1 MAKNNIHD
9 DDIIVFTEDDLNLS
23 DDEKELSGKIDDD
36 TIEVENKQNQQFDLD
51 DFENYSMFDDFQIS
65 ALDTDEELSN
75 FKLDEHTYNESK
87 INSVISEGLNFNNI
101 DDNKDIDSQK
111 SKSKNKNK
119 QDVSD
124 MDFDTLEE
132 YLDLSTDKS
141 MIRDTQI
148 ADEELDE
155 DTNEY
160 LDETLQKK
168 LKEDRDE
175 KEKLQNMDY
184 QELNKTLDMKKI
196 DKKNDNS
203 NVKQNKLFSTLTKK
217 IHSDEEINESIDL
230 ENMEKKNDMKNE
242 EDELGEDILTSDFNF
257 TGFENTFEDL
267 SDYTIEDMDLSNIN
281 PIDEFNENSNNKSK
295 NQLNSSSKL
304 SDVDFNSLIG
314 EDINPI
320 GYDESQENLFID
332 DAEDY
337 VEDSSINNEEE
348 QLENKNEYIDEI
360 DVKPIKQKKERKG
373 TQKKK
378 TDRQKNIKQ
387 KAVKE
392 KQVKTKEKKNSNV
405 SLTSVAIFVS
415 IISIGIS
422 GYGVFN
428 FQKLNTENQ
437 NLTSKYNTTT
447 SQINTLSDNIT
458 NLEATLSSLTD
469 KVNEENTETNTNSY
483 AELIS
488 QKISSIVTITAASND
503 NPEIVNTGTGIIID
517 KNDNELIVL
526 TNYHVVKNTSAI
538 TMNFTGNVSIEGQ
551 IKNSDETN
559 DLATISI
566 PLSSIDE
573 ATLNNI
579 SISELKSDIT
589 TNVGD
594 KVLAIGNSLGA
605 GLNVSTG
612 IIGSKDKTVMTANG
626 ELKNLI
632 QTDTAINPGN
642 SGGPLYNLNG
652 DLIGICTAKAESSD
666 AENVG
671 YVIPIANYIEQI
683 NTLK

>member
-1 MAKNNIHD
+1 MAKNTIHD
-9 DDIIVFTEDDLNLS
+9 DDIIVFTEDDLDLS
-23 DDEKELSGKIDDD
+23 DDEIELSGKIDDD
-36 TIEVENKQNQQFDLD
+36 TIEVKNKQNQQFDLD

-75 FKLDEHTYNESK
+75 VKLEEHSYNESQ
-87 INSVISEGLNFNNI
+87 IDSAISEGLNFNNI

-119 QDVSD
+119 QDISD

-168 LKEDRDE
+168 LKEDRAE

-203 NVKQNKLFSTLTKK
+203 DVKQNKLFSTLTKK

-230 ENMEKKNDMKNE
+230 ENIEKKNDMKNE

-267 SDYTIEDMDLSNIN
+267 SDYTIDDMDLSNIN

-304 SDVDFNSLIG
+304 SDVDFDSLIG
-314 EDINPI
+314 EDINTI
-320 GYDESQENLFID
+320 GYDEFQENLFID

-337 VEDSSINNEEE
+337 IEESLTNNKKE
-348 QLENKNEYIDEI
+348 QLENLDEYVDEI
-360 DVKPIKQKKERKG
+360 NVKPIEEKKVK
-373 TQKKK
+373 QKKK
-378 TDRQKNIKQ
+378 TNRQKNIKQ

-392 KQVKTKEKKNSNV
+392 KQVKTKEKKNV
-405 SLTSVAIFVS
+405 SVPITSVAILIS

-422 GYGVFN
+422 GYNIFN
-428 FQKLNTENQ
+428 FQKLNIENQ
-437 NLTSKYNTTT
+437 NMISKYNTTT
-447 SQINTLSDNIT
+447 SQINNISENIT
-458 NLEATLSSLTD
+458 NLETNLSSLTD
-469 KVNEENTETNTNSY
+469 KVNEEKQKTNTNSY

-488 QKISSIVTITAASND
+488 QKMSSIVSITATQNE
-503 NPEIVNTGTGIIID
+503 NQEIINNGTGIIID

-526 TNYHVVKNTSAI
+526 TNYHVVKHTSAI
-538 TMNFTGNVSIEGQ
+538 TVNFIGNVSIEGQ

>member
-9 DDIIVFTEDDLNLS
+9 DDIIVFTEDDLDLS
-23 DDEKELSGKIDDD
+23 DDEIELSGKIDDD
-36 TIEVENKQNQQFDLD
+36 TIEVKNKQNQQFDLD

-75 FKLDEHTYNESK
+75 VKLAEHTYNESK
-87 INSVISEGLNFNNI
+87 IDSAISEGLNFNNI
-101 DDNKDIDSQK
+101 DDNKDIASQK

-119 QDVSD
+119 QDISD

-132 YLDLSTDKS
+132 YLNLSTDKS

-168 LKEDRDE
+168 LKEDRAE

-184 QELNKTLDMKKI
+184 QELNKTLNMKKI

-203 NVKQNKLFSTLTKK
+203 DVKQNKLFSTLTKK

-230 ENMEKKNDMKNE
+230 ENIEKKNDMKNE

-267 SDYTIEDMDLSNIN
+267 SDYTIDDMDLSNIN

-304 SDVDFNSLIG
+304 SDVDFDSLIG
-314 EDINPI
+314 EDINTI
-320 GYDESQENLFID
+320 GYDEFQENLFID

-337 VEDSSINNEEE
+337 IEESSTNNKEE
-348 QLENKNEYIDEI
+348 QLENLDEYVDEI
-360 DVKPIKQKKERKG
+360 DVKQIEEKKVKQKKKIN
-373 TQKKK
+373 
-378 TDRQKNIKQ
+378 RQKNIKQ

-392 KQVKTKEKKNSNV
+392 KQVKTKEKKNV
-405 SLTSVAIFVS
+405 SVPITSVAILIS

-422 GYGVFN
+422 GYSVFN

-437 NLTSKYNTTT
+437 NMISKYNTTA
-447 SQINTLSDNIT
+447 SQINNISENIT
-458 NLEATLSSLTD
+458 NLETNLSSLTD
-469 KVNEENTETNTNSY
+469 KVNEEKQETNTNSY

-488 QKISSIVTITAASND
+488 QKMSSIVSITATQNE
-503 NPEIVNTGTGIIID
+503 NQEIINNGTGIIID

-538 TMNFTGNVSIEGQ
+538 TVNFIGNVSIEGE

-573 ATLNNI
+573 TTLNTI
-579 SISELKSDIT
+579 SIAELKSDIT

-594 KVLAIGNSLGA
+594 KVLAIGNSLGT

-612 IIGSKDKTVMTANG
+612 IIGSKDKTVITSNG

-652 DLIGICTAKAESSD
+652 DMIGICTAKAEASD
-666 AENVG
+666 AENIG

-683 NTLK
+683 NALK

>member
-1 MAKNNIHD
+1 MAKNTIHD
-9 DDIIVFTEDDLNLS
+9 DDIIVFTEDDLDLS
-23 DDEKELSGKIDDD
+23 DDEIELSGKIDDD
-36 TIEVENKQNQQFDLD
+36 TIEVKNKQNQQFDLD

-75 FKLDEHTYNESK
+75 VKLEEHSYNESQ
-87 INSVISEGLNFNNI
+87 IDSAISEGLNFNNI

-119 QDVSD
+119 QDISD

-132 YLDLSTDKS
+132 YLDLSIDKS

-168 LKEDRDE
+168 LKEDRAE

-203 NVKQNKLFSTLTKK
+203 DVKQNKLFSTLTKK

-230 ENMEKKNDMKNE
+230 ENIEKKNDMKNE

-267 SDYTIEDMDLSNIN
+267 SDYTIDDMDLSNIN

-304 SDVDFNSLIG
+304 SDVDFDSLIG
-314 EDINPI
+314 EDINTI
-320 GYDESQENLFID
+320 GYDEFQENLFID

-337 VEDSSINNEEE
+337 IEESLTNNKKE
-348 QLENKNEYIDEI
+348 QLENLDEYVDEI
-360 DVKPIKQKKERKG
+360 NVKPIEEKKVK
-373 TQKKK
+373 QKKK
-378 TDRQKNIKQ
+378 TNRQKNIKQ

-392 KQVKTKEKKNSNV
+392 KQVKTKEKKNV
-405 SLTSVAIFVS
+405 SVPITSVAILIS

-422 GYGVFN
+422 GYNIFN
-428 FQKLNTENQ
+428 FQKLNIENQ
-437 NLTSKYNTTT
+437 NMISKYNTTT
-447 SQINTLSDNIT
+447 SQINNISENIT
-458 NLEATLSSLTD
+458 NLETNLSSLTD
-469 KVNEENTETNTNSY
+469 KVNEEKQKTNTNSY

-488 QKISSIVTITAASND
+488 QKMSSIVSITATQNE
-503 NPEIVNTGTGIIID
+503 NQEIINNGTGIIID

-538 TMNFTGNVSIEGQ
+538 TVNFIGNVSIEGQ

>member
-1 MAKNNIHD
+1 MAKNTIHD
-9 DDIIVFTEDDLNLS
+9 DDIIVFTEDDLDLS
-23 DDEKELSGKIDDD
+23 DDEIDLSGKIDDD
-36 TIEVENKQNQQFDLD
+36 TIEVKNKQNQQFDLD

-75 FKLDEHTYNESK
+75 VKLEEHIYNESK
-87 INSVISEGLNFNNI
+87 IDSAISEGLNFNNI

-119 QDVSD
+119 QDISD

-132 YLDLSTDKS
+132 YLNLSTDKS

-168 LKEDRDE
+168 LKEDRAE

-203 NVKQNKLFSTLTKK
+203 DVKQNKLFSTLTKK

-230 ENMEKKNDMKNE
+230 ENIEKKNDMKNE

-267 SDYTIEDMDLSNIN
+267 SDYTIDDMDLSNIN
-281 PIDEFNENSNNKSK
+281 PIDEFNENSNNKGK

-304 SDVDFNSLIG
+304 SDVNFESLIG
-314 EDINPI
+314 EDINPT
-320 GYDESQENLFID
+320 GYDEFQENLFID

-337 VEDSSINNEEE
+337 VEEFSTNNKEE
-348 QLENKNEYIDEI
+348 QLENLDEYVDEI
-360 DVKPIKQKKERKG
+360 DVKPIEEKKVK
-373 TQKKK
+373 QKKK
-378 TDRQKNIKQ
+378 TNRQKNIKQ

-392 KQVKTKEKKNSNV
+392 KQVKTKEKKNV
-405 SLTSVAIFVS
+405 SVPITSVAILIS

-422 GYGVFN
+422 GYSVFN

-437 NLTSKYNTTT
+437 NMISKYNTTA
-447 SQINTLSDNIT
+447 SQINNISENIT
-458 NLEATLSSLTD
+458 NLETNLSSLTD

-538 TMNFTGNVSIEGQ
+538 TLNFTGNVSIEGQ

-683 NTLK
+683 NALK

>member
-1 MAKNNIHD
+1 MAKNTIHD
-9 DDIIVFTEDDLNLS
+9 DDIIVFTEDDLDLS
-23 DDEKELSGKIDDD
+23 DDEIELSGKIDDD
-36 TIEVENKQNQQFDLD
+36 TIEVKNKQNQQFDLD

-75 FKLDEHTYNESK
+75 VKLEEHIYNESK
-87 INSVISEGLNFNNI
+87 IDSAISEGLNFNNI

-119 QDVSD
+119 QDISD

-132 YLDLSTDKS
+132 YLNLSTDKS

-168 LKEDRDE
+168 LKEDRAE

-203 NVKQNKLFSTLTKK
+203 DVKQNKLFSTLTKK

-230 ENMEKKNDMKNE
+230 ENIEKKNDMKNE

-267 SDYTIEDMDLSNIN
+267 SDYTIDDMDLSNIN
-281 PIDEFNENSNNKSK
+281 PIDEFNENSNNKGK

-304 SDVDFNSLIG
+304 SDVNFESLIG
-314 EDINPI
+314 EDINPT
-320 GYDESQENLFID
+320 GYDEFQENLFID

-337 VEDSSINNEEE
+337 VEEFSTNNKEE
-348 QLENKNEYIDEI
+348 QLENLDEYVDEI
-360 DVKPIKQKKERKG
+360 DVKPIEEKKVK
-373 TQKKK
+373 QKKK
-378 TDRQKNIKQ
+378 TNRQKNIKQ

-392 KQVKTKEKKNSNV
+392 KQVKTKEKKNV
-405 SLTSVAIFVS
+405 SVPITSVAILIS

-422 GYGVFN
+422 GYSVFN

-437 NLTSKYNTTT
+437 NMISKYNTTA
-447 SQINTLSDNIT
+447 SQINNISENIT
-458 NLEATLSSLTD
+458 NLETNLSSLTD

-538 TMNFTGNVSIEGQ
+538 TLNFTGNVSIEGQ

-683 NTLK
+683 NALK

>member
-9 DDIIVFTEDDLNLS
+9 DDIIVFTEDDIDLS
-23 DDEKELSGKIDDD
+23 DDEIELSGKIDDD
-36 TIEVENKQNQQFDLD
+36 TIEVKNKQNQQFDLD

-75 FKLDEHTYNESK
+75 VKLAEHTYNESK
-87 INSVISEGLNFNNI
+87 IDSAISEGLNFNNI
-101 DDNKDIDSQK
+101 DDNKDIASQK

-119 QDVSD
+119 QDISD

-132 YLDLSTDKS
+132 YLNLSTDKS

-168 LKEDRDE
+168 LKEDRAE

-184 QELNKTLDMKKI
+184 QELNKTLNMKKI

-203 NVKQNKLFSTLTKK
+203 DVKQNKLFSTLTKK

-230 ENMEKKNDMKNE
+230 ENIEKKNDMKNE

-267 SDYTIEDMDLSNIN
+267 SDYTIDDMDLSNIN

-304 SDVDFNSLIG
+304 SDVDFDSLIG
-314 EDINPI
+314 EDINTI
-320 GYDESQENLFID
+320 GYDEFQENLFID

-337 VEDSSINNEEE
+337 IEESSTNNKEE
-348 QLENKNEYIDEI
+348 QLENLDEYVDEI
-360 DVKPIKQKKERKG
+360 DVKQIEEKKVKQKKKIN
-373 TQKKK
+373 
-378 TDRQKNIKQ
+378 RQKNIKQ

-392 KQVKTKEKKNSNV
+392 KQVKTKEKKNV
-405 SLTSVAIFVS
+405 SVPITSVAILIS

-422 GYGVFN
+422 GYSVFN

-437 NLTSKYNTTT
+437 NMISKYNTTA
-447 SQINTLSDNIT
+447 SQINNISENIT
-458 NLEATLSSLTD
+458 NLETNLSSLTD
-469 KVNEENTETNTNSY
+469 KVNEEKQETNTNSY

-488 QKISSIVTITAASND
+488 QKMSSIVSITATQNE
-503 NPEIVNTGTGIIID
+503 NQEIINNGTGIIID

-538 TMNFTGNVSIEGQ
+538 TVNFIGNVSIEGE

-573 ATLNNI
+573 TTLNTI
-579 SISELKSDIT
+579 SIAELKSDIT

-594 KVLAIGNSLGA
+594 KVLAIGNSLGT

-612 IIGSKDKTVMTANG
+612 IIGSKDKTVITSNG

-652 DLIGICTAKAESSD
+652 DMIGICTAKAEASD
-666 AENVG
+666 AENIG

-683 NTLK
+683 NALK

>member
-9 DDIIVFTEDDLNLS
+9 DDIIVFTEDDLDLS
-23 DDEKELSGKIDDD
+23 DDEIELSGKIDDD
-36 TIEVENKQNQQFDLD
+36 TIEVKNKQNQQFDLD

-75 FKLDEHTYNESK
+75 VKLAEHTYNESK
-87 INSVISEGLNFNNI
+87 IDSAISEGLNFNNI
-101 DDNKDIDSQK
+101 DDNKDIASQK

-119 QDVSD
+119 QDISD

-132 YLDLSTDKS
+132 YLNLSTDKS

-168 LKEDRDE
+168 LKEDRAE

-184 QELNKTLDMKKI
+184 QELNKTLNMKKI

-203 NVKQNKLFSTLTKK
+203 DVKQNKLFSTLTKK

-230 ENMEKKNDMKNE
+230 ENIEKKNDMKNE

-267 SDYTIEDMDLSNIN
+267 SDYTIDDMDLSNIN

-304 SDVDFNSLIG
+304 SDVDFDSLIG
-314 EDINPI
+314 EDINTI
-320 GYDESQENLFID
+320 GYDEFQENLFID

-337 VEDSSINNEEE
+337 IEESSTNNKEE
-348 QLENKNEYIDEI
+348 QLENLDEYVDEI
-360 DVKPIKQKKERKG
+360 DVKQIEEKKVKQKKKIN
-373 TQKKK
+373 
-378 TDRQKNIKQ
+378 RQKNIKQ

-392 KQVKTKEKKNSNV
+392 KQVKTKEKKNV
-405 SLTSVAIFVS
+405 SVPITSVAILIS

-422 GYGVFN
+422 GYSVFN

-437 NLTSKYNTTT
+437 NMISKYNTTA
-447 SQINTLSDNIT
+447 SQINNISENIT
-458 NLEATLSSLTD
+458 NLETNLSSLTD
-469 KVNEENTETNTNSY
+469 KVNEEKQETNTNSY

-488 QKISSIVTITAASND
+488 QKMSSIVSITATQNE
-503 NPEIVNTGTGIIID
+503 NQEIINNGTGIIID

-538 TMNFTGNVSIEGQ
+538 TVNFIGNVSIEGQ

-573 ATLNNI
+573 TTLNTI
-579 SISELKSDIT
+579 SIAELKSDIT

-594 KVLAIGNSLGA
+594 KVLAIGNSLGT

-612 IIGSKDKTVMTANG
+612 IIGSKDKTVITSNG

-642 SGGPLYNLNG
+642 SGGPSYNLNG
-652 DLIGICTAKAESSD
+652 DMIGICTAKAEASD
-666 AENVG
+666 AENIG

-683 NTLK
+683 NALK

>member
-1 MAKNNIHD
+1 MAKDNIHD
-9 DDIIVFTEDDLNLS
+9 DDIIVFTEDDLDLS
-23 DDEKELSGKIDDD
+23 DDEIELSGKIDDD
-36 TIEVENKQNQQFDLD
+36 TIEVDNKQNQQFDLD

-65 ALDTDEELSN
+65 ALDTDEESSN
-75 FKLDEHTYNESK
+75 FQLEEHTYNESK
-87 INSVISEGLNFNNI
+87 IDSAISEGLTLNNI

-111 SKSKNKNK
+111 SKSTNKVK

-148 ADEELDE
+148 VDEELDE
-155 DTNEY
+155 DTSEY

-203 NVKQNKLFSTLTKK
+203 DVKQNKLFSALTKK
-217 IHSDEEINESIDL
+217 INSDEERNETIDL
-230 ENMEKKNDMKNE
+230 ENIEKKNDIKNE

-295 NQLNSSSKL
+295 DNLNVSYKL
-304 SDVDFNSLIG
+304 SDVDFDSLIG

-320 GYDESQENLFID
+320 GYEEFKENLFTD

-337 VEDSSINNEEE
+337 IEESTINNEEE
-348 QLENKNEYIDEI
+348 QLENLNEYIDET
-360 DVKPIKQKKERKG
+360 DVKPIEQKKERKIK
-373 TQKKK
+373 QKKK
-378 TDRQKNIKQ
+378 NDRQKNIKQ
-387 KAVKE
+387 KSVKE
-392 KQVKTKEKKNSNV
+392 KSVKTKDKKNSNV
-405 SLTSVAIFVS
+405 SLTSVALLVS

-422 GYGVFN
+422 GYSVFN

-437 NLTSKYNTTT
+437 NLTSNYNTTT
-447 SQINTLSDNIT
+447 SQIDTMSDNIT
-458 NLEATLSSLTD
+458 NLETTLSSLTD

-488 QKISSIVTITAASND
+488 QKISSVVTITATPND
-503 NPEIVNTGTGIIID
+503 NSEIVNNGTGIIID
-517 KNDNELIVL
+517 KNNNELIVL
-526 TNYHVVKNTSAI
+526 TNYHIVKNTSSI
-538 TMNFTGNVSIEGQ
+538 TINFTGNVSIEGQ

-573 ATLNNI
+573 TTVNNI
-579 SISELKSDIT
+579 SISELKSDVT

-612 IIGSKDKTVMTANG
+612 IIGAKDKTVMTANG
-626 ELKNLI
+626 ELKNLL

-683 NTLK
+683 NALK

>member
-9 DDIIVFTEDDLNLS
+9 DDIIVFTEDDLDLS
-23 DDEKELSGKIDDD
+23 DDEIELSGKIDDD
-36 TIEVENKQNQQFDLD
+36 TIEVKNKQNQQFDLD

-75 FKLDEHTYNESK
+75 VKLAEHTYNESK
-87 INSVISEGLNFNNI
+87 IDSAISEGLNFNNI

-119 QDVSD
+119 QDISD

-132 YLDLSTDKS
+132 YLNLSTDKS

-168 LKEDRDE
+168 LKEDRAE

-184 QELNKTLDMKKI
+184 QELNKTLNMKKI
-196 DKKNDNS
+196 DKKNNNS
-203 NVKQNKLFSTLTKK
+203 DVKQNKLFSTLTKK

-230 ENMEKKNDMKNE
+230 ENIEKKNDMKNE

-267 SDYTIEDMDLSNIN
+267 SDYTIDDMDLSNIN

-304 SDVDFNSLIG
+304 SDVDFDSLIG
-314 EDINPI
+314 EDINTI
-320 GYDESQENLFID
+320 GYDEFQENLFID

-337 VEDSSINNEEE
+337 IEESSTNNKEE
-348 QLENKNEYIDEI
+348 QLENLDEYVDEI
-360 DVKPIKQKKERKG
+360 DVKQIEEKKVKQKKKIN
-373 TQKKK
+373 
-378 TDRQKNIKQ
+378 RQKNIKQ

-392 KQVKTKEKKNSNV
+392 KQVKTKEKKNV
-405 SLTSVAIFVS
+405 SVPITSVAILIS

-422 GYGVFN
+422 GYSVFN

-437 NLTSKYNTTT
+437 NMISKYNTTA
-447 SQINTLSDNIT
+447 SQINNISENIT
-458 NLEATLSSLTD
+458 NLETNLSSLTD
-469 KVNEENTETNTNSY
+469 KVNEEKQETNTNSY

-488 QKISSIVTITAASND
+488 QKMSSIVSITATQNE
-503 NPEIVNTGTGIIID
+503 NQEIINNGTGIIID

-538 TMNFTGNVSIEGQ
+538 TVNFIGNVSIEGE

-573 ATLNNI
+573 TTLNTI
-579 SISELKSDIT
+579 SIAELKSDIT

-594 KVLAIGNSLGA
+594 KVLAIGNSLGT

-612 IIGSKDKTVMTANG
+612 IIGSKDKTVITSNG

-652 DLIGICTAKAESSD
+652 DMIGICTAKAEASD
-666 AENVG
+666 AENIG

-683 NTLK
+683 NALK

>member
-1 MAKNNIHD
+1 MAKNTIHD
-9 DDIIVFTEDDLNLS
+9 DDIIVFTEDDLDLS
-23 DDEKELSGKIDDD
+23 DDEIELSGKIDDD
-36 TIEVENKQNQQFDLD
+36 TIEVKNKQNQQFDLD

-75 FKLDEHTYNESK
+75 VKLEEHIYNESK
-87 INSVISEGLNFNNI
+87 IDSAISEGLNFNNI

-119 QDVSD
+119 QDISD

-132 YLDLSTDKS
+132 YLNLSTDKS

-168 LKEDRDE
+168 LKEDRAE

-203 NVKQNKLFSTLTKK
+203 DVKQNKLFSTLTKK

-230 ENMEKKNDMKNE
+230 ENIEKKNDMKNE

-267 SDYTIEDMDLSNIN
+267 SDYTIDDMDLSNIN
-281 PIDEFNENSNNKSK
+281 PIDEFNENSNNKGK

-304 SDVDFNSLIG
+304 SDVNFESLIG
-314 EDINPI
+314 EDINPT
-320 GYDESQENLFID
+320 GYDEFQENLFID

-337 VEDSSINNEEE
+337 VEEFSTNNKEE
-348 QLENKNEYIDEI
+348 QLENLDEYVDEI
-360 DVKPIKQKKERKG
+360 DVKPIEGKKVK
-373 TQKKK
+373 QKKK
-378 TDRQKNIKQ
+378 TNRQKNIKQ

-392 KQVKTKEKKNSNV
+392 KQVKTKEKKNV
-405 SLTSVAIFVS
+405 SVPITSVAILIS

-422 GYGVFN
+422 GYSVFN

-437 NLTSKYNTTT
+437 NMISKYNTTA
-447 SQINTLSDNIT
+447 SQINNISENIT
-458 NLEATLSSLTD
+458 NLETNLSSLTD

-538 TMNFTGNVSIEGQ
+538 TLNFTGNVSIEGQ

-683 NTLK
+683 NALK

>member
-1 MAKNNIHD
+1 MAKDNIHD
-9 DDIIVFTEDDLNLS
+9 DDIIVFTEDDLDLS
-23 DDEKELSGKIDDD
+23 ADEIELSGKIDDD
-36 TIEVENKQNQQFDLD
+36 TIEVDNKQNQQFDLD

-65 ALDTDEELSN
+65 ALDTAEESSN
-75 FKLDEHTYNESK
+75 FQLEEHTYNESK
-87 INSVISEGLNFNNI
+87 IDSAISEGLTLNNI

-111 SKSKNKNK
+111 SKSTNKVK

-148 ADEELDE
+148 VDEELDK
-155 DTNEY
+155 DTSEY

-168 LKEDRDE
+168 LKEDTDE

-203 NVKQNKLFSTLTKK
+203 DVKQNKLFSALTKK
-217 IHSDEEINESIDL
+217 INSDEERNETIDL
-230 ENMEKKNDMKNE
+230 ENIEKKNDIKNE

-295 NQLNSSSKL
+295 DNLNVSYKL
-304 SDVDFNSLIG
+304 SDVDFDSLIG

-320 GYDESQENLFID
+320 GYEEFKENLFTD

-337 VEDSSINNEEE
+337 IEESTINNEEE
-348 QLENKNEYIDEI
+348 QLENLNEYIDET
-360 DVKPIKQKKERKG
+360 DVKPIEQKKEKKIKQKKKN
-373 TQKKK
+373 
-378 TDRQKNIKQ
+378 DRQKNIKQ
-387 KAVKE
+387 KSVKE
-392 KQVKTKEKKNSNV
+392 KSVKTKDKKNSNV
-405 SLTSVAIFVS
+405 SLTSVALLVS

-422 GYGVFN
+422 GYSVFN

-437 NLTSKYNTTT
+437 NLTSNYNTTT
-447 SQINTLSDNIT
+447 SQIDTMSDNIT
-458 NLEATLSSLTD
+458 NLETTLSSLKD

-488 QKISSIVTITAASND
+488 QKISSVVTITATPND
-503 NPEIVNTGTGIIID
+503 NSEIVNNGTGIIID

-526 TNYHVVKNTSAI
+526 TNYHIVKNTSSI
-538 TMNFTGNVSIEGQ
+538 TINFTGNVSIEGQ

-573 ATLNNI
+573 TTLNNI
-579 SISELKSDIT
+579 SISELKSDVT

-626 ELKNLI
+626 ELKNLL

-642 SGGPLYNLNG
+642 SGGPLYTLNG
-652 DLIGICTAKAESSD
+652 DLIGICVAKAESSD

-683 NTLK
+683 NALK

>member
-1 MAKNNIHD
+1 MAKNTIHD
-9 DDIIVFTEDDLNLS
+9 DDIIVFTEDDLDLS
-23 DDEKELSGKIDDD
+23 DDEIELSEKIDDD
-36 TIEVENKQNQQFDLD
+36 TIEVKNKQNQQFDLD

-75 FKLDEHTYNESK
+75 VKLEEHTYNESK
-87 INSVISEGLNFNNI
+87 IDSAISEGLNFNNI

-119 QDVSD
+119 QDISD

-132 YLDLSTDKS
+132 YLNLSTDKS

-168 LKEDRDE
+168 LKEDRAE

-203 NVKQNKLFSTLTKK
+203 DVKQNKLFSTLTKK

-230 ENMEKKNDMKNE
+230 ENIEKKNDMKNE

-267 SDYTIEDMDLSNIN
+267 SDYTIDDMDLSNIN
-281 PIDEFNENSNNKSK
+281 PIDEFNENSNNKGK

-304 SDVDFNSLIG
+304 SDVNFESLIG
-314 EDINPI
+314 EDINPT
-320 GYDESQENLFID
+320 GYDEFQENLFID

-337 VEDSSINNEEE
+337 VEEFSTNNKEE
-348 QLENKNEYIDEI
+348 QLENLDEYVDEI
-360 DVKPIKQKKERKG
+360 DVKPIEGKKVK
-373 TQKKK
+373 QKKK
-378 TDRQKNIKQ
+378 TNRQKNIKQ

-392 KQVKTKEKKNSNV
+392 KQVKTKEKKNV
-405 SLTSVAIFVS
+405 SVPITSVAILIS

-422 GYGVFN
+422 GYSVFN

-437 NLTSKYNTTT
+437 NMISKYNTTA
-447 SQINTLSDNIT
+447 SQINNISENIT
-458 NLEATLSSLTD
+458 NLETNLSSLTD

-538 TMNFTGNVSIEGQ
+538 TLNFTGNVSIEGQ

-566 PLSSIDE
+566 SLSSIDE